1 MIRGNSLKLWYL
13 ATAIARSWYCALFSD
28 ESTTAVIGTSLVI
41 YCCVFPSDA
50 SGYSLL
56 WHVTTGQVLSK
67 QKEDRQTL
75 ASAVAPGCETFC
87 TTGSDGCLFIY
98 DANTHTKLRTLEPR

>member
-1 MIRGNSLKLWYL
+1 MQGLIQSKVFYSIGITYEHGGGAGPLGPPGSVLLVSL
-13 ATAIARSWYCALFSD
+13 
-28 ESTTAVIGTSLVI
+28 
-41 YCCVFPSDA
+41 SDA

-56 WHVTTGQVLSK
+56 WHVTSGQVLSK
-67 QKEDRQTL
+67 QREDRQTL

-98 DANTHTKLRTLEPR
+98 DTETHTKLRTLEPR